1 MFVPLFQVLTS
12 WADIVKFGQTKPQ
25 TEVATKKKPTKS
37 NIVKKTAVPKPKV
50 KCKRFLLVSKINVP
64 HKCFCSDSLF

>member
-50 KCKRFLLVSKINVP
+50 KCKKKSY
-64 HKCFCSDSLF
+64 